1 MIANNDIKEDFLGDC
16 SNDLL
21 PARFGPLLDGSEQ
34 AREYHDDCEV
44 AHGSL
49 WSHQTLELRVLS
61 VKWSKVP
68 LQGVSRCRTPPSRT
82 GLFTAAP
89 SGLAGPDKNFREE
102 TATAIAGKQTTEAV
116 SGT

>member
-1 MIANNDIKEDFLGDC
+1 MTNDKSPGAIRSGLFCHFSSVICHFESG
-16 SNDLL
+16 
-21 PARFGPLLDGSEQ
+21 AGQE
-34 AREYHDDCEV
+34 
-44 AHGSL
+44 
-49 WSHQTLELRVLS
+49 TLELRVLS

-68 LQGVSRCRTPPSRT
+68 LQRVSRCRTPPSRT

-89 SGLAGPDKNFREE
+89 SGLAGLDKNFREE